1 MLRIDELSFW
11 EKSSYFENIDFLII
25 GSGIVGMST
34 ALFLKVKYPKA
45 KIVIIER
52 GYLPTGASSKNAG
65 FTCFGS
71 PTELYDDLQHISEHQ
86 VWETFSDRYNGL
98 KSLFELVEPES
109 IQYDACKSWD
119 LIASNAKND
128 INPNFIKYI
137 NEKALKI
144 TKVKEIYREDSAAIS
159 HFGFQHIKTA
169 YCNSLEGGINTG
181 LLIKSLYQ
189 KVIEADV
196 QVIFGIEALSMENSN
211 NNVEIFTNRGIIK
224 SEHCIIATNGFAS
237 QWIDEDIQPARAQV
251 LVTNPIPNLK
261 VRGTFH
267 YEKGYYYFRNI
278 GDRILLGGGRN
289 IDIKG
294 ENTANFGTTDAIQNR
309 LKSLLR
315 ETILPN
321 EEFNI
326 DYTWSGIMGVGATKS
341 PILRMLNKNTAIG
354 VRLGGMGV
362 ALGSQVGKKLSS
374 YF

>member
-1 MLRIDELSFW
+1 
-11 EKSSYFENIDFLII
+11 
-25 GSGIVGMST
+25 
-34 ALFLKVKYPKA
+34 
-45 KIVIIER
+45 
-52 GYLPTGASSKNAG
+52 
-65 FTCFGS
+65 
-71 PTELYDDLQHISEHQ
+71 
-86 VWETFSDRYNGL
+86 
-98 KSLFELVEPES
+98 
-109 IQYDACKSWD
+109 
-119 LIASNAKND
+119 
-128 INPNFIKYI
+128 
-137 NEKALKI
+137 
-144 TKVKEIYREDSAAIS
+144 
-159 HFGFQHIKTA
+159 
-169 YCNSLEGGINTG
+169 
-181 LLIKSLYQ
+181 
-189 KVIEADV
+189 
-196 QVIFGIEALSMENSN
+196 MENSN

-354 VRLGGMGV
+354 VRVGGMGV